1 MENTEYRTET
11 DLLGTHMVP
20 VDAYYGVQTARAMEN
35 FRISGQKVSEYPTFI
50 KGIAITKKAAAMAN
64 IEVGMISKEQG
75 DAIIKACDRLIN
87 GEFHDQFPIDMI
99 QGGAGTST
107 NMAANEVIANIALEE
122 MGFPKGDY
130 EHCSPNDVVNASQS
144 TNDAYPC
151 AIHIAMFLE
160 HNAFLP
166 HLNNIIDSLEKKS
179 KEFAHIIKMGRTQ
192 LQDAVPMTLGQTFG
206 GFAASLRGE
215 VNNLNLAAREFLT
228 VNMGATAIGTGIC
241 SKPGYSDACI
251 RALCQVTG
259 WRIRLA
265 DNLIEATSAT
275 SCMIQ
280 YSSALKRL
288 ALKLNKICND
298 LRLLSSGPRC
308 GFNEI
313 HLPECQPG
321 SSIMPGKVNP
331 VIPEVMNQV
340 CYKVIGNDMTITFAS
355 DNGQLELNVMEPV
368 IAYTLFESI
377 HLLENGLDTL
387 RTLCIN
393 GIRANEKR
401 CRELVEHSIGIV
413 TMLNPIIGYK
423 QSTKIAKEA
432 NETDR
437 GVYELVLEHGLLTK
451 EQLDKVLQPENMIKP
466 VDLGKMKIDN

>member
-1 MENTEYRTET
+1 MNTNKFRTET
-11 DLLGTHMVP
+11 DLLGKMQVP
-20 VDAYYGVQTARAMEN
+20 ADALYGVQTLRAIDN
-35 FRISGQKVSEYPTFI
+35 FHISGRLLCNYPKFI
-50 KGIAITKKAAAMAN
+50 VGMAMTKKAAAIAN
-64 IEVGMISKEQG
+64 MKVGMIGERQG
-75 DAIIKACDRLIN
+75 EAVIWACDQLIA
-87 GEFHDQFPIDMI
+87 GKYHDQFPIDMI

-107 NMAANEVIANIALEE
+107 NMAANEVIANLALEH
-122 MGFPKGDY
+122 MGY
-130 EHCSPNDVVNASQS
+130 ERGQYEYCSPNDVVNASQS

-151 AIHIAMFLE
+151 AIHLAMFLE
-160 HNAFLP
+160 HEAFLP
-166 HLNNIIDSLEKKS
+166 HLEQMIMALNFKS
-179 KEFAHIIKMGRTQ
+179 KEFAHVIKMGRTQ

-241 SKPGYSDACI
+241 TKPGYSEACI
-251 RALCQVTG
+251 TALRKVTG
-259 WRIRLA
+259 WNIRLA

-288 ALKLNKICND
+288 AIKVNKMCND
-298 LRLLSSGPRC
+298 LRLLASGPRC
-308 GFNEI
+308 GLNEI
-313 HLPECQPG
+313 HLPERQPG

-387 RTLCIN
+387 RKLCID
-393 GIRANEKR
+393 GIRANEER
-401 CRELVEHSIGIV
+401 CRQLVEQSIGIV

-432 NETDR
+432 ADTGR
-437 GVYELVLEHGLLTK
+437 GVYELVLEHGLLTQ
-451 EQLDKVLQPENMIKP
+451 EELDEILKPENMLQP
-466 VDLGKMKIDN
+466 VDLTVKK

>member
-1 MENTEYRTET
+1 MENTKYRTET

-298 LRLLSSGPRC
+298 LRLLNSGPRC